1 MRVPSLIFPFLCAA
15 AKQQCVCTRDFRELV
30 CFAGLHKFPVEG
42 QDDHGSNESHGSTKT
57 TGAEWSSMGIQ
68 NRAAKSAGKHEG
80 VDSIRREFGHTHDI
94 VTSTVHYAS
103 KIIDLADL
111 IHL

>member
-1 MRVPSLIFPFLCAA
+1 
-15 AKQQCVCTRDFRELV
+15 
-30 CFAGLHKFPVEG
+30 
-42 QDDHGSNESHGSTKT
+42 
-57 TGAEWSSMGIQ
+57 MGIQ

-80 VDSIRREFGHTHDI
+80 VDSISREFGHTHGV
-94 VTSTVHYAS
+94 VTSTAHYAS